1 VILAAGTL
9 AAYGGVYAYVVTR
22 DATAAPATGGIG
34 GLGLLVLAYALAR
47 SQVAAVAPALALQ
60 GVAYTIALLVHGRAL
75 DQGAP
80 LVAAA
85 LLLAGELA
93 SWSIS
98 ERDAIAAERSVWTSR
113 GIGVTGLTLGG
124 LAVAT
129 LVVALAA
136 APAGGGLGWTTLGAA
151 ATVAAIALATVFAR
165 RA

>member
-1 VILAAGTL
+1 VCAL
-9 AAYGGVYAYVVTR
+9 AAYGGVYAYVVAR

-34 GLGLLVLAYALAR
+34 GLGLLVVAYALAR
-47 SQVAAVAPALALQ
+47 AQVAAVAPALSLQ
-60 GVAYTIALLVHGRAL
+60 GVAYTLALLVHGRSI

-93 SWSIS
+93 SWSIA
-98 ERDAIAAERSVWTSR
+98 ERDAISAERSVWISR
-113 GIGVTGLTLGG
+113 GIGVAVLTLAG
-124 LAVAT
+124 LAVST

-136 APAGGGLGWTTLGAA
+136 GPAGGGLGWTTLGAA
-151 ATVAAIALATVFAR
+151 AAVVAIGLATVFPR